1 VVQGLHPGIDIE
13 GAGRGE
19 AVGRRGIR
27 SGRDPAARARQQ
39 LVTAYPGERLL
50 LGIEENVD
58 QDTVLGGV
66 LIRRQVGGDVETSR
80 EPGKLPGIDVGRLDD

>member
-13 GAGRGE
+13 RSGRGE
-19 AVGRRGIR
+19 AAGRRGIR
-27 SGRDPAARARQQ
+27 NGRDPAARARQQ